1 MTDQISQVISN
12 GELTAGYWRIVF
24 HAPDIAAAAVPGQF
38 VHVQI
43 PGLKDR
49 LLRRPFSISSVDK
62 AKGTVTVVFKVVG
75 LGTEE
80 LTKVAAGTEMPVL
93 GPLGNGYAMRD
104 DKTPILVTGGYG
116 SASTLFLAE
125 CSAKKGIVLM
135 GARTEQDLILVEE
148 YKALGFDVRVATNDG
163 SCGHKGFVTELLDQA
178 LKDAPD
184 AVIYAC
190 GPKPMLYALGKLTL
204 STNVETQL
212 SLDQHMCCGV
222 GACFACVIKMNDPE
236 SPDGFRYARTCSEG
250 PVFDATEVYYE

>member
-1 MTDQISQVISN
+1 MTDQISQVVSN

-24 HAPDIAAAAVPGQF
+24 RAPDIAADAVPGQF

-49 LLRRPFSISSVDK
+49 ILRRPFSISSVDK
-62 AKGTVTVVFKVVG
+62 KNATVTVVFKVVG

-80 LTKVAAGTEMPVL
+80 LTKVTAGTAMSVL
-93 GPLGNGYAMRD
+93 GPLGNGYTIRQ

-116 SASTLFLAE
+116 SASTLYLAE
-125 CSAKKGIVLM
+125 CSEKKGIVLM
-135 GARTEQDLILVEE
+135 GARTEADLILRDE

-204 STNVETQL
+204 SSNVETQL

-222 GACFACVIKMNDPE
+222 GACFACVIKMNDAE

>member
-24 HAPDIAAAAVPGQF
+24 RAPDIAAAAVPGQF

-49 LLRRPFSISSVDK
+49 ILRRPFSISSVDK
-62 AKGTVTVVFKVVG
+62 KEGTVTVVFKVVG

-93 GPLGNGYAMRD
+93 GPLGNGYTMRD
-104 DKTPILVTGGYG
+104 EKTPILVTGGYG

-135 GARTEQDLILVEE
+135 GARTEQDLILREE

-163 SCGHKGFVTELLDQA
+163 SCGHKGFVTELLEQA

-190 GPKPMLYALGKLTL
+190 GPKPMLYALGKQTL
-204 STNVETQL
+204 STGVETQL